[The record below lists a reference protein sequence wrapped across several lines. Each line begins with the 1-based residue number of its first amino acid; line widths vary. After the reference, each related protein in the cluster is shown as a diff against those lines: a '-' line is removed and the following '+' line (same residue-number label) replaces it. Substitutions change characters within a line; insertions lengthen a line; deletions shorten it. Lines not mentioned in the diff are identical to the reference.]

1 MDQTQ
6 PREAMSVPGI
16 VNNLVGDFKNRW
28 WACDSKLPDLGPAYT
43 IRQQLEKEKEMEE
56 HLGALYH
63 ELRKPPPPP
72 DEVETVQEHMIELF
86 INIAKASLGL
96 DDHHFDYLLGK
107 GLREVTAEFTRMA
120 RRFDPLI
127 KDEDIYQAYR
137 NSSSMHLMQLLLSL
151 PVEVTPSVFGFSM
164 LYPYTDNY
172 LDDPSVPPQ
181 EKKGFNTRFRL
192 RIQGEKPEPAN
203 PHEEI
208 VWRLIDTIEEQY
220 DRFQYPHI
228 FESLLAIQDAQIK
241 SMELLQK
248 QNSPYE
254 IDVMGT
260 SFEKG
265 GAAALADGF
274 LVAGCLTPEQ
284 QEFVFFYG
292 VYTQLVDDLEDLH
305 DDRRRGINTIFSQ
318 TASRWPLDGVTN
330 KMFHF
335 GRQAL
340 QALGTFEG
348 ADVEPLREMMGICFT
363 PMLIDSAS
371 TAGRFYTR
379 PYLRKLQT
387 HFPFRFS
394 FLKKQRKR
402 FSKQGD
408 SLKLMLEALMMYT
421 LVHRQGN

>member
-1 MDQTQ
+1 MDLYQ
-6 PREAMSVPGI
+6 PGVAIPVSETVK
-16 VNNLVGDFKNRW
+16 NLVNEFKDRW
-28 WACDSKLPDLGPAYT
+28 WSCDTQLPDLGNAYT
-43 IRQQLEKEKEMEE
+43 VRQQLIKEKEMEA
-56 HLGALYH
+56 HLGALFN

-72 DEVETVQEHMIELF
+72 DEVEAVQDYMIELF

-96 DDHHFDYLLGK
+96 EDRHFDYLLSK

-151 PVEVTPSVFGFSM
+151 PVEVTPSIFGFSM

-172 LDDPSVPPQ
+172 LDDPGVPP
-181 EKKGFNTRFRL
+181 EDKKGFNTRFRL
-192 RIQGEKPEPAN
+192 RIQGEDPEPAN
-203 PHEEI
+203 SHEEI

-220 DRFQYPHI
+220 DRKSYPHI

-241 SMELLQK
+241 SVELLR
-248 QNSPYE
+248 NHSSPYE

-260 SFEKG
+260 TFEKG
-265 GAAALADGF
+265 GTAALADGF
-274 LVAGCLTPEQ
+274 LVAGQLTPEQ

-305 DDRRRGINTIFSQ
+305 DDRSRGINTIFSQ
-318 TASRWPLDGVTN
+318 TASRWSLDGVTSR
-330 KMFHF
+330 MFNF

-340 QALGTFEG
+340 QAMDRFEG

-371 TAGRFYTR
+371 TAGRFYSR

-387 HFPFRFS
+387 HFPFRFA

-402 FSKQGD
+402 FAKQGD

-421 LVHRQGN
+421 LVQRQG